1 MADNFNNNKRISA
14 LSLVGRDRYDQYVQE
29 LSSQGTI
36 AGKQLSPSERKEAF
50 KRRNNKVQF
59 RTFVERVLQKKAV
72 ATAKVKPIRIRV
84 LPGTAERER
93 GGALAKFV
101 PQPEAQKPSLGI
113 LRILN
118 SILDN
123 LKKQFKFDKK
133 KEDDDRKEEEREK
146 RSKRESAL
154 EGVKKVGKGI
164 VDKVVA
170 PFKSIFDRIW
180 NFIFYTLLGRAF
192 TQLMNWLGDPKN
204 AQKVQVLGRFLK
216 DWWPALL
223 GLYFNPFKGF
233 MLNTLKSI
241 AGFAARFALLNPLGL
256 GASVALGGE
265 YLRRKADPIKQKI
278 TKEYAEK
285 EAKRTGKTPEQI
297 KEELKKIDERSQFLR
312 SLGNVNVN
320 PYEYASGGFVS
331 SKTGVRIT
339 GAGVDTQLTAL
350 QPGEVVM
357 NRAAVSA
364 VGAKNL
370 LALNSKYGGSSA
382 NQPKYANNIRLM
394 RGGGLSFGGVQAG
407 FTGMAKAGF
416 EAIMGGDIFRLGKFK
431 PQILG
436 RGAYSAPTMKGAQ
449 RYAGAQGSLGGRQVP
464 GGVVKSIVPGGAPR
478 INFLE
483 PQAKVKPAMFDK
495 GKLLADKLL
504 RGEYSRSA
512 LANQLRAQLGSGVA
526 SPVGARPG
534 RGFGAISGG
543 IELGALLAPLAVGL
557 AKQRRSAQRERYT
570 SLMLGK
576 TDVSGKTA
584 SIVPTPRPKS
594 SFINLPPITQSTGT
608 PTMGSNAG
616 THVPSFPAVS
626 ASGGSDRS
634 TNASIYG
641 II

>member
-29 LSSQGTI
+29 LSAQGTI
-36 AGKQLSPSERKEAF
+36 GGEQLSPSERKEAF

-59 RTFVERVLQKKAV
+59 RTFVERVLEKKAV
-72 ATAKVKPIRIRV
+72 ANAKVKPKGIRA
-84 LPGTAERER
+84 LPGTAVRER
-93 GGALAKFV
+93 GGALTKFV
-101 PQPEAQKPSLGI
+101 SPPEAQKPSLGI

-118 SILDN
+118 SILDT

-154 EGVKKVGKGI
+154 EGVKKIGKGI

-223 GLYFNPFKGF
+223 GLYFMPFRGF
-233 MLNTLKSI
+233 MLKTLGSI
-241 AGFAARFALLNPLGL
+241 ALFGARLATGPLGIGVGL
-256 GASVALGGE
+256 AALANEITGQ
-265 YLRRKADPIKQKI
+265 RKAAAVQAE
-278 TKEYAEK
+278 TKAR
-285 EAKRTGKTPEQI
+285 AQTGKGLGVRGTDAMIDKTPSVG
-297 KEELKKIDERSQFLR
+297 D
-312 SLGNVNVN
+312 LGPTT
-320 PYEYASGGFVS
+320 PYGLLQGVASGGFIS
-331 SKTGVRIT
+331 SKTGIRIT
-339 GAGVDTQLTAL
+339 GAGADTQLTAL

-357 NRAAVSA
+357 NRATVSA

-483 PQAKVKPAMFDK
+483 PQAKVKPEMFDK
-495 GKLLADKLL
+495 GKRLADKLL

-557 AKQRRSAQRERYT
+557 AKQRREAQRQRYT

-584 SIVPTPRPKS
+584 SIVPTPRPRS
-594 SFINLPPITQSTGT
+594 SFINLPPITQSMGS
-608 PTMGSNAG
+608 PAMGSNAG